1 MKSIFK
7 LLTIIT
13 VLIFHSPFAYGN
25 DCPGNGWDCDGE
37 NPPAPGEGSGTQKVP
52 LDEYAGLLLAT
63 GVLAAGVIYYNKEK
77 QIIKK

>member
-7 LLTIIT
+7 LLTIFT
-13 VLIFHSPFAYGN
+13 VLIFHSPFVYGN
-25 DCPGNGWDCDGE
+25 DCGDGWECDGE
-37 NPPAPGEGSGTQKVP
+37 NPPAPGQGSGTQKVP
-52 LDEYAGLLLAT
+52 LDDYAGLLLAT